1 MTTLSIVSQIEDTY
15 QKCAEVLSGSL
26 ENVKVEEKQ
35 IKSIDSKS
43 SIVEHAEV
51 LYTAESCLFDMR
63 KMVKGQVKR
72 LKVQKR
78 KLELNSK
85 ILWANTED
93 KLKSPLM
100 LWCEEIQLVL
110 DSSHSD
116 ATESS
121 FEVAVHECLMQK
133 KSKNV
138 TAVKL
143 FCKFTVQGMTF
154 TLKAL
159 EESNC
164 ENQSKL
170 FKATLNPFVPDFET
184 NFAHALNDGVS
195 FENFVKIVGSDGHK
209 YISLKKT

>member
-26 ENVKVEEKQ
+26 ENVKLEEKQ
-35 IKSIDSKS
+35 IKTIDSKS
-43 SIVEHAEV
+43 SIVEHAEA

-63 KMVKGQVKR
+63 KMVGDQVKR

-78 KLELNSK
+78 KLELTSK

-100 LWCEEIQLVL
+100 LWCDEIQLML

-116 ATESS
+116 LTENSY
-121 FEVAVHECLMQK
+121 EVALHECLMQK
-133 KSKNV
+133 KSESV
-138 TAVKL
+138 TAVQL
-143 FCKFTVQGMTF
+143 FCKFTVQGLTF
-154 TLKAL
+154 TMRAL

-164 ENQSKL
+164 KNQSKL
-170 FKATLNPFVPDFET
+170 FKASLNPFVPDFET
-184 NFAHALNDGVS
+184 DFAHALNDGMS
-195 FENFVKIVGSDGHK
+195 FENFVKIIGCGGHK
-209 YISLKKT
+209 YISLK